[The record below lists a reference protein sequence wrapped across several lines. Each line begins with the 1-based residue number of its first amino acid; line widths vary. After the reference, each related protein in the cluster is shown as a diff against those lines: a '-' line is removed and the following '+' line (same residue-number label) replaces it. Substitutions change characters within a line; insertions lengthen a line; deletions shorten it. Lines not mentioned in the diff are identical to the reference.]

1 MAIVPEQRDY
11 NAELERRSRRRRT
24 NDESDVLTEALPW
37 TWKKTLTTFGISG
50 TIALF
55 LVYQGATRLP
65 KLEEGQIRLEKMLEQ
80 QAAQAAQ
87 RDAKLDQ
94 ILRTLQGICV
104 NGAKTDDDRRRCF

>member
-1 MAIVPEQRDY
+1 MAIVPEHRDY
-11 NAELERRSRRRRT
+11 NAELERRIRRRRKADD
-24 NDESDVLTEALPW
+24 NDDMEALPW
-37 TWKKTLTTFGISG
+37 TWKRTLTTFGISG

-80 QAAQAAQ
+80 HAAREAA

-104 NGAKTDDDRRRCF
+104 NGARTDDDRRRCF